1 MENWEKA
8 EMFIEVIKQLTEAAP
23 KEIKTAVLKL
33 KMAVQRENYDKT
45 TAAFEALNE
54 RLGFGEE
61 KHE

>member
-1 MENWEKA
+1 
-8 EMFIEVIKQLTEAAP
+8 MFIEVIKQLTEAAP

-54 RLGFGEE
+54 RLSFGEE